1 MCDKYMGLVFSK
13 CGKEKEIKECD
24 ECNQLQEIIYNKMD
38 MIKDLNYAREQQYN
52 YILTLE
58 KQINQYFDDDI

>member
-1 MCDKYMGLVFSK
+1 MGLIFTK
-13 CGKEKEIKECD
+13 CQKEIKECD
-24 ECNQLQEIIYNKMD
+24 ECNQLQEIIYNKID
-38 MIKDLNYAREQQYN
+38 LIKDLNFAREQQYN

>member
-1 MCDKYMGLVFSK
+1 MGLIFTK
-13 CGKEKEIKECD
+13 CEKEKETKECQNCD
-24 ECNQLQEIIYNKMD
+24 ELQEIIYDKMD
-38 MIKDLNYAREQQYN
+38 IIKDLNYARQQQYN

>member
-1 MCDKYMGLVFSK
+1 MGLVFSN
-13 CGKEKEIKECD
+13 CQQQKEIKECD

-38 MIKDLNYAREQQYN
+38 IIKDLNQARELQYN
-52 YILTLE
+52 YILSLE

>member
-1 MCDKYMGLVFSK
+1 MGLIFTK
-13 CGKEKEIKECD
+13 ICQETELKECN
-24 ECNQLQEIIYNKMD
+24 ECNELQQIIYNKMD
-38 MIKDLNYAREQQYN
+38 IIKDLNYAREQQYN

>member
-1 MCDKYMGLVFSK
+1 MGLIFTK
-13 CGKEKEIKECD
+13 ICYEETELKECD
-24 ECNQLQEIIYNKMD
+24 ECNELQEIIYNKMD
-38 MIKDLNYAREQQYN
+38 IIKDLNFAREQQYN

>member
-1 MCDKYMGLVFSK
+1 MGLVFSN
-13 CGKEKEIKECD
+13 CQQQNEIKECD

-38 MIKDLNYAREQQYN
+38 IIKDLNQARELQYN
-52 YILTLE
+52 YILSLE

>member
-1 MCDKYMGLVFSK
+1 MGLIFTK
-13 CGKEKEIKECD
+13 CEKEKEIKECQNCD
-24 ECNQLQEIIYNKMD
+24 ELQEIIYDKMD
-38 MIKDLNYAREQQYN
+38 IIKDLNYAREQQYN

>member
-1 MCDKYMGLVFSK
+1 MGLIFTK
-13 CGKEKEIKECD
+13 CQKQIKECD

>member
-1 MCDKYMGLVFSK
+1 MGLIFTK
-13 CGKEKEIKECD
+13 ICYQETELKECN
-24 ECNQLQEIIYNKMD
+24 ECNELQEIIYNKMD
-38 MIKDLNYAREQQYN
+38 IIKDLNYAREQQYN

>member
-1 MCDKYMGLVFSK
+1 MGLVFSN
-13 CGKEKEIKECD
+13 CRQQKEIKECD
-24 ECNQLQEIIYNKMD
+24 ECNQLQEIIYNKID
-38 MIKDLNYAREQQYN
+38 IIKDLNYAREQQYN